1 MVFSSH
7 PLLPFAYAEGNSF
20 PFQSVHHAKIFRG
33 NEFPGQGLKFA
44 STGLRTS
51 VCTGPVLWLM
61 CKGYGHLPLKRSKPL
76 EPSRFP
82 L

>member
-1 MVFSSH
+1 MVFSSL
-7 PLLPFAYAEGNSF
+7 PLLPFSSGDGNSF
-20 PFQSVHHAKIFRG
+20 SSSLSAMPKSPGEMSFH
-33 NEFPGQGLKFA
+33 GQGLKFA
-44 STGLRTS
+44 STGLRIS

-61 CKGYGHLPLKRSKPL
+61 CKGYGHLPLKGNKPL